1 MNIARLRKAD
11 ERSYLFKSVT
21 GSSPVWQV
29 PKHHGP
35 ENAFLRRLPRVFT
48 APPYTKD
55 HEEKFLTQDLF
66 WVDMIVN
73 ALIVIAIA
81 SASYFFISA
90 KVLQIIEP
98 AISPYSER
106 SPSR

>member
-11 ERSYLFKSVT
+11 ETSYLFNPVT
-21 GSSPVWQV
+21 GRSPVWQI
-29 PKHHGP
+29 PKRHGP
-35 ENAFLRRLPRVFT
+35 ENTFFHRLAPAFT

-55 HEEKFLTQDLF
+55 HEEKLPTQDLF

-73 ALIVIAIA
+73 ALIVIVIA

-90 KVLQIIEP
+90 KFLQTIDP